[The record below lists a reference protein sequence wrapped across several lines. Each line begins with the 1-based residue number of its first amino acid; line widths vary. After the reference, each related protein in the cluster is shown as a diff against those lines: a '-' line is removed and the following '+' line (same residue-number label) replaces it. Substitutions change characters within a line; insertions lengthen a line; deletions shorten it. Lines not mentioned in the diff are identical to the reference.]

1 MSPAEVNLS
10 LSVWI
15 LRDLSETRVTTLPSM
30 GLGAVEKFQAKNTW
44 GLQTL
49 PPLAA
54 FLHLQS
60 AELTFPSHCCGL
72 TKLKRWRG

>member
-1 MSPAEVNLS
+1 
-10 LSVWI
+10 
-15 LRDLSETRVTTLPSM
+15 M